1 MSLSERQISLEIQKF
16 LKAVGGAVW
25 SSEQGFRKERGGT
38 RTSPGIPDLIVIF
51 PHGPWTFAELKT
63 EKGKLSAHQKTFMD
77 TAIEAG
83 IPWELWRDVRDA
95 WDWCVRHGI
104 ITEGSTL
111 S

>member
-1 MSLSERQISLEIQKF
+1 MKEAQIQREIEKF
-16 LKAVGGAVW
+16 LRTLGAAVY
-25 SSEQGFRKERGGT
+25 STSQGYRKDPGGT